1 MVAPGKKDYYDILG
15 VGRDASAEDIKKAY
29 RKLTRKYHPDA
40 NPGNA
45 DAERKFKEINEAN
58 DVLSDQQKRSQYDQ
72 LGYVGDVPPEGSNPF
87 GGGVGGFGDIGDI
100 FGDFFGGRSR
110 ANPNA
115 PRQGDHLEMAIR
127 ISLETVYH
135 GGSREIEIPKWE
147 PCSACNGTGAEPGTS
162 VDTCP
167 SCGGRGQVE
176 QAVNTPFG
184 QFVQAAPCTRCKG
197 SGKIINKPCKVCKGQ
212 GRVRKLKKLDITIP
226 KGIDTGTRLR
236 ISGAGEAG
244 VNGGPAGDLFLLIEV
259 EADKRFR
266 REGADLHLRV
276 DIALPQASLGCEL
289 KIQTLDGEE
298 TLDVPAGTQP
308 GSILRI
314 RGRGMPRLRGSGKGD
329 LHIHVRVNVPKKLT
343 DKEKSLLIELAREM
357 KVSIKED
364 EGFLERMGKKVFPKK

>member
-1 MVAPGKKDYYDILG
+1 MVAPGKKDYYEILG

-58 DVLSDQQKRSQYDQ
+58 EVLSDQQKRSQYDQ
-72 LGYVGDVPPEGSNPF
+72 FGYVGDVPPEGSDPF
-87 GGGVGGFGDIGDI
+87 GGGFGGFGDIGDI
-100 FGDFFGGRSR
+100 FGDFFGGRTR
-110 ANPNA
+110 TNPNA
-115 PRQGDHLEMAIR
+115 PRRGDHLEMAIR
-127 ISLETVYH
+127 ISLETAYH

-147 PCSACNGTGAEPGTS
+147 TCSTCKGTGAEPGTS

-184 QFVQAAPCTRCKG
+184 QFVQSAPCARCKG
-197 SGKIINKPCKVCKGQ
+197 SGKIITKPCKSCNGQ
-212 GRVRKLKKLDITIP
+212 GRVRKKKKLDITIP
-226 KGIDTGTRLR
+226 MGIDTGTRLR
-236 ISGAGEAG
+236 VSGAGEAG

-259 EADKRFR
+259 EADKRFQ

-276 DIALPQASLGCEL
+276 DVAIPQASLGCEL

-329 LHIHVRVNVPKKLT
+329 LHIHVRVTVPKKLT
-343 DKEKSLLIELAREM
+343 DKEKSLLIELAHEM
-357 KVSIKED
+357 KVSIKEE
-364 EGFLERMGKKVFPKK
+364 EGFLERVGKKVFPKK

>member
-1 MVAPGKKDYYDILG
+1 MVAPGKKDYYEILG

-58 DVLSDQQKRSQYDQ
+58 EVLSDQQKRSQYDQ
-72 LGYVGDVPPEGSNPF
+72 FGYAGDMPPEGSDPF
-87 GGGVGGFGDIGDI
+87 GGGFGGFGDIGDI
-100 FGDFFGGRSR
+100 FGDFFGGRTR
-110 ANPNA
+110 TNPNA
-115 PRQGDHLEMAIR
+115 PRRGDHLEMAIR
-127 ISLETVYH
+127 ISLETAYH

-147 PCSACNGTGAEPGTS
+147 TCSTCKGTGAEPGTS
-162 VDTCP
+162 VDNCS

-184 QFVQAAPCTRCKG
+184 QFVQSAPCARCKG
-197 SGKIINKPCKVCKGQ
+197 SGKIITKPCKTCNGQ
-212 GRVRKLKKLDITIP
+212 GRVRKKKKLDITIP
-226 KGIDTGTRLR
+226 MGIDTGTRLR
-236 ISGAGEAG
+236 VSGAGEAG

-259 EADKRFR
+259 EADKRFQ

-276 DIALPQASLGCEL
+276 DVAIPQASLGCEL

-329 LHIHVRVNVPKKLT
+329 LHIHVRVTVPKKLT
-343 DKEKSLLIELAREM
+343 DKEKSLLIELAHEM
-357 KVSIKED
+357 KVSIKEE
-364 EGFLERMGKKVFPKK
+364 EGFLERVGKKVFPKK